1 MTSVRLG
8 TIGCE
13 WESIAEHSI
22 LQEASAARKAL
33 SQMEAEKRRELQ
45 RQKDQ
50 IDEMQKE
57 HATELKELERQL
69 AFATSEADAA
79 KRVHL
84 VELAGLEQVSAV
96 HTTNW
101 RSKADITDRSAG
113 RNRPCTLL
121 RCTPL
126 ACSGDRDAQIA
137 IV

>member
-1 MTSVRLG
+1 M
-8 TIGCE
+8 
-13 WESIAEHSI
+13 
-22 LQEASAARKAL
+22 QEASAARKAL

-101 RSKADITDRSAG
+101 RSADFTDRSA
-113 RNRPCTLL
+113 
-121 RCTPL
+121 
-126 ACSGDRDAQIA
+126 
-137 IV
+137 